1 MNGKTDLKYD
11 LTGGPI
17 LDKLLWVALPIIGTQ
32 LLMMSY
38 NFVDMF
44 LLGRVGSNAV
54 ASAGLAG
61 MYVWMS
67 EGFLLVGKM
76 GAEIGVSQNLG
87 RREVDTAR
95 KFSLNSIFL
104 GLLIGVCFGVSAA
117 AFSENLIGFFK
128 IREAGVAGDAET
140 YLIIVAL
147 AMPAVFVSAAISG
160 TFTGAGNSRVPF
172 VINASG
178 LALNVVLDLIFI
190 FALKMGVK
198 GAAVATAISQLA
210 ACGVLIAVL
219 ALKKGL
225 PFNSFVFFERP
236 DRGIIVRIL
245 KWSVPLAVVSVLF
258 TFFTMFINRLA
269 AAFGAGVIAVYRVG
283 THIESL
289 TWLTGEGISTS
300 VAAFVGQNYGAM
312 KWNRIKEGVKIA
324 LISWCSWGAI
334 VMILLIA
341 TGRVLFSFFL
351 PDPELVDMGAA
362 YLRILA
368 LCQIFGCLE
377 AISFGAMRGLG
388 RPIPQFVASIGC
400 NALRIPISYGL
411 AHIFGVNGIWMGITI
426 TASMRGFIGYMWFRR
441 EMKYLK

>member
-1 MNGKTDLKYD
+1 
-11 LTGGPI
+11 
-17 LDKLLWVALPIIGTQ
+17 
-32 LLMMSY
+32 
-38 NFVDMF
+38 
-44 LLGRVGSNAV
+44 V

-87 RREVDTAR
+87 RREAETAR

-104 GLLIGVCFGVSAA
+104 ALFVGIVFTVSAE
-117 AFSENLIGFFK
+117 AFSEQLIGFFQV
-128 IREAGVAGDAET
+128 REANVASDARV

-147 AMPAVFVSAAISG
+147 SVPALFVSAAISG

-178 LALNVVLDLIFI
+178 LALNIVLDMIFI
-190 FALKMGVK
+190 FGLGMGVK
-198 GAAVATAISQLA
+198 GAAVATAISQVA
-210 ACGVLIAVL
+210 ACGVLLAVL

-225 PFNSFVFFERP
+225 PFDRFVFFEKP
-236 DRGIIVRIL
+236 DVEIIVRIL

-269 AAFGAGVIAVYRVG
+269 AGFGAGVIAVYRAG

-289 TWLTGEGISTS
+289 TWLTGEGMATS

-312 KWNRIKEGVKIA
+312 KPNRIKEGVKIA
-324 LISWCSWGAI
+324 LISWCSWGTF
-334 VMILLIA
+334 VMMLIII
-341 TGRVLFSFFL
+341 TGRALFAFFL
-351 PDPELVDMGAA
+351 PDPALIDMGAA
-362 YLRILA
+362 FLRILA
-368 LCQIFGCLE
+368 LCEVFGCLE

-388 RPIPQFVASIGC
+388 RPIPQFVVSIGC
-400 NALRIPISYGL
+400 NALRVPISYAL
-411 AHIFGVNGIWMGITI
+411 AHLMGVSGIWIGISL
-426 TASMRGFIGYMWFRR
+426 TASMRGFFGYIWFGR
-441 EMKYLK
+441 EMKNLK

>member
-1 MNGKTDLKYD
+1 MNVKTDSKYD
-11 LTGGPI
+11 LTRGPI
-17 LDKLLWVALPIIGTQ
+17 LDKLLLVALPVIGTQ

-44 LLGRVGSNAV
+44 LLGRVGSDAV

-87 RREVDTAR
+87 RREAESAR

-104 GLLIGVCFGVSAA
+104 ALLIGIFFTVSAEV
-117 AFSENLIGFFK
+117 FSERLIGFFRV
-128 IREAGVAGDAET
+128 REANVASDARV

-147 AMPAVFVSAAISG
+147 SVPALFVSAAVSG

-178 LALNVVLDLIFI
+178 LALNVVLDMIFI
-190 FALKMGVK
+190 FGLEMGVK
-198 GAAVATAISQLA
+198 GAAVATAISQIA
-210 ACGVLIAVL
+210 ACVILLAVL

-225 PFNSFVFFERP
+225 PFDRFVFIEKP
-236 DRGIIVRIL
+236 DGKAIVQIL

-269 AAFGAGVIAVYRVG
+269 AGFGAGVIAVYRAG

-289 TWLTGEGISTS
+289 TWLTGEGMATS

-312 KWNRIKEGVKIA
+312 KLNRVREGIKIA
-324 LISWCSWGAI
+324 LISWCLWGGA
-334 VMILLIA
+334 VMILLVIA
-341 TGRVLFSFFL
+341 GRSLFTFFM
-351 PDPELVDMGAA
+351 PDPSLSDMGAA
-362 YLRILA
+362 FLRILA
-368 LCQIFGCLE
+368 LCEVFGCLE

-400 NALRIPISYGL
+400 NVLRIPVSYSL
-411 AHIFGVNGIWMGITI
+411 AHFFGVNGIWMGISL
-426 TASMRGFIGYMWFRR
+426 TASMRGFFGYILFRR
-441 EMKYLK
+441 EMKKLK